1 MSLNKIKEPYA
12 DYTEHHNNTSHC
24 FPLLPIKMVL
34 KRKVQT
40 LLPFN
45 SYRTSKKIL
54 EEASEVLANGFAA
67 GDVALIQ
74 FVQNLDGNTDVLDS
88 TNACS
93 FLTM

>member
-1 MSLNKIKEPYA
+1 MFSTSSNQDGIE
-12 DYTEHHNNTSHC
+12 TEGANIVS
-24 FPLLPIKMVL
+24 FQLL
-34 KRKVQT
+34 
-40 LLPFN
+40 
-45 SYRTSKKIL
+45 SYLKKIL